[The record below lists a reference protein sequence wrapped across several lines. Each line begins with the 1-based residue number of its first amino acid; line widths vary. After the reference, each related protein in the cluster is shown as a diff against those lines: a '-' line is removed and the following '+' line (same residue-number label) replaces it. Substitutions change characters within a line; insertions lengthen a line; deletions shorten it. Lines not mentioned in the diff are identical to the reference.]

1 MTSPVDTSIKYITS
15 QMAGAPVLSGTA
27 GALNVLLEAFLV
39 TGFDIKTLASLSVA
53 GGIATASYTGA
64 HSAMVDSV
72 VLISGVTGGPAG
84 FAGLNGE
91 QKITGKASAGNSVTF
106 ATALPDGVYTGTI
119 TMKMAPLGWAK
130 RFSKPGVSVFQSA
143 DVTSSGCLLR
153 VDDSGT
159 TVARVV
165 GYESMSDVDTGVGPF
180 PASAQMAGGGIWTK
194 STSANATPTQWVL
207 AGDSKFFMFI
217 NVPGIASSAGY
228 QACVVRGFGDPITLK
243 PGGDPFGCVLNC
255 SVVAPNS
262 PSSQWDGGFDRP
274 ANATTTFS
282 PRTHTGLGS
291 SVAQWAAPLMGSGSK
306 ASGQDATLGVFPNE
320 QVDGALRLSR
330 RFVQQVATRGIRA
343 FVPGVMHIPQNA
355 LAATFGNFDRFTA
368 VDGRR
373 YICMLTNEGSF
384 DSAVTTASGIVPID
398 ITGPWR

>member
-53 GGIATASYTGA
+53 GGIATAGYTGA

-72 VLISGVTGGPAG
+72 VVIAGVTGGPAG

-91 QKITGKASAGNSVTF
+91 QKITGKAAAGNSVTF

-130 RFSKPGVSVFQSA
+130 RFSKPGVSVFQSV

-159 TVARVV
+159 TAARVV
-165 GYESMSDVDTGVGPF
+165 GYESMTDVDTGVGAF
-180 PASAQMAGGGIWTK
+180 PAPGQIAGGGIWTK
-194 STSANATPTQWVL
+194 SMAANATPTQWVL
-207 AGDSKFFMFI
+207 AGDSKFFVFI
-217 NVPGIASSAGY
+217 NAPGIATGSSY
-228 QACVVRGFGDPITLK
+228 QGAVVRAFGDPIPVK
-243 PGGDPFGCVLNC
+243 PGGDPYGCVLNC
-255 SVVAPNS
+255 SVYTSGLNG
-262 PSSQWDGGFDRP
+262 QWEGGMDRP
-274 ANATTTFS
+274 ADRANTFS
-282 PRTHTGLGS
+282 PRSHAGLGS
-291 SVAQWAAPLMGSGSK
+291 AVAQFAVPLIGGSDC
-306 ASGQDATLGVFPNE
+306 ASGMDPWLGLFPND

-330 RFVQQVATRGIRA
+330 RFVRQSSTRGVRA
-343 FVPGVMHIPQNA
+343 WIPGVHHIPQNA
-355 LAATFGNFDRFTA
+355 LAASFSPFDRFTA
-368 VDGRR
+368 SDARR
-373 YICMLTNEGSF
+373 FLCMLTHTTSF
-384 DSAVTTASGIVPID
+384 ETSASNTQGIVPVD